1 MGYLIG
7 LLVMLVGLLVSIGLH
22 ELGHLLPAKRF
33 GVRVSHYMIGFGP
46 TLWSRTRGET
56 EYGFKAIPL
65 GGYVRLVGMIPPA
78 TAVDAKPR
86 TGWVGELIQAA
97 RDQSAE
103 EIRPGEDHRAFYR
116 LSTPKK
122 LVVMAGGPVMNLLIA
137 VVLMGVVLVG
147 IGLPGGAATT
157 TVSYVQACVTPT
169 GADGACA
176 ATDSTSP
183 AAAADLRPGDTIV
196 SFAGR
201 EVATW
206 PEVQEAIAANPGTG
220 LPLVVE
226 RDGELVT
233 LTVSPVVIDRPV
245 WDEAG
250 EQVLDEAGE
259 PILRPAPFLGFS
271 PTTALERQPVTS
283 VLPAVAD
290 MAWQT
295 GAMVITLP
303 VKVAEVARA
312 TFGDRVPD
320 DSSVLGNVGV
330 GRVAGVVAGAD
341 APGWGVAERAAVL
354 LNLLAALN
362 IALFVFNLI
371 PLVPLD
377 GGHVASALW
386 EGGRRQV
393 ARLRGLPR
401 PAPADVARTMPLAY
415 AMFVVLGAMGLLLIY
430 ADIVAPVTLG

>member
-7 LLVMLVGLLVSIGLH
+7 LLVVVVGLLVSIGLH

-56 EYGFKAIPL
+56 EYGIKAIPL

-78 TAVDAKPR
+78 TAVAAKPR
-86 TGWVGELIQAA
+86 RGWVGDLITAA
-97 RDQSAE
+97 REQSAE

-122 LVVMAGGPVMNLLIA
+122 LVVMAGGPVANLLIA

-147 IGLPGGAATT
+147 FGLPGDPTT
-157 TVSYVQACVTPT
+157 TVAVVQGCVTPT
-169 GADGACA
+169 GPEGACA
-176 ATDSTSP
+176 ATDDISP
-183 AAAADLRPGDTIV
+183 AAAGDLRPGDTIV

-206 PEVQEAIAANPGTG
+206 PEVQAAIAAHPG
-220 LPLVVE
+220 PDAAVVVE
-226 RDGELVT
+226 RAGERVT
-233 LTVSPVVIDRPV
+233 LTVSPVIIDRPV
-245 WDEAG
+245 WDEND
-250 EQVLDEAGE
+250 ELVLDEAGE
-259 PILRPAPFLGFS
+259 PVLRPAPFIGFS
-271 PTTALERQPVTS
+271 PTTGLERQPVTS
-283 VLPAVAD
+283 VLPAVGD
-290 MAWQT
+290 MVWQT
-295 GAMVITLP
+295 GAMVLTLP
-303 VKVAEVARA
+303 AKVADVAVA
-312 TFGDRVPD
+312 TFGDGERD
-320 DSSVLGNVGV
+320 QNSVLGIVGV
-330 GRVAGVVAGAD
+330 GRVAGEVTALE
-341 APGWGVAERAAVL
+341 APGWGIAERVATL
-354 LNLLAALN
+354 LNLIAALN
-362 IALFVFNLI
+362 VALFVFNLI

-386 EGGRRQV
+386 EGAKRQV

>member
-7 LLVMLVGLLVSIGLH
+7 LLVIVVGLLVSIGLH

-56 EYGFKAIPL
+56 EYGIKAIPL

-78 TAVDAKPR
+78 AAVDAKPR
-86 TGWVGELIQAA
+86 RGWVGDLITAA
-97 RDQSAE
+97 REQSAE

-122 LVVMAGGPVMNLLIA
+122 LVVMAGGPVANLLIA

-147 IGLPGGAATT
+147 FGLPGDPTT
-157 TVSYVQACVTPT
+157 TVAVVQGCVTPT
-169 GADGACA
+169 GPEGACA
-176 ATDSTSP
+176 VTDDISP
-183 AAAADLRPGDTIV
+183 AAAGDLRPGDTIV

-201 EVATW
+201 EATTW
-206 PEVQEAIAANPGTG
+206 PEVQAAIAAHPGHDAAV
-220 LPLVVE
+220 VVE
-226 RDGELVT
+226 RAGERVT
-233 LTVSPVVIDRPV
+233 LSVSPVIIDRPV
-245 WDEAG
+245 WDEND
-250 EQVLDEAGE
+250 ELVLDEAGE
-259 PILRPAPFLGFS
+259 PVLRPAPFIGFS
-271 PTTALERQPVTS
+271 PTTGLERQPVSS
-283 VLPAVAD
+283 VLPAVGD
-290 MAWQT
+290 MVWQT
-295 GAMVITLP
+295 GAMVLTLP
-303 VKVAEVARA
+303 AKVADVAVA
-312 TFGDRVPD
+312 TFGDGERD
-320 DSSVLGNVGV
+320 QNSVLGIVGV
-330 GRVAGVVAGAD
+330 GRVAGEVTALE
-341 APGWGVAERAAVL
+341 APGWGTAERVATL
-354 LNLLAALN
+354 LNLIAALN
-362 IALFVFNLI
+362 VALFVFNLI

-386 EGGRRQV
+386 EGAKRQV